1 MNQSFNQGR
10 AFGARPFFLPALV
23 SAALLSGC
31 GGGSGA
37 SPLSSVPEAAAGALP
52 AQRTM
57 QSESSAG
64 SRASGTTYHILSL
77 ATLGGK
83 ANYAS
88 AINSRSQITGTSL
101 LKGDKVEHAELWK
114 AYRATDLGTL
124 GGPNSAVN
132 FYNDGTRGQF
142 VGFSEVSQTDPYA
155 ENYCGFGT
163 SHSCLGFSWRNGTMT
178 SLPTLGG
185 NNSAANDANN
195 RGQIVGEAE
204 TSIKDPSCP
213 PPLVLDSRGVIW
225 KPNGKIVTLAPLSGD
240 AFSNAFAMNQSGAA
254 VGWSGPCDDPVHA
267 LLWQSGSTT
276 NLGSLGGSNNNAAD
290 DINNQGQIVGYSDLP
305 GDTATHAFLWQ
316 SGTMS
321 GTMSDLGTLSGDN
334 LSVAYAINDRGQV
347 VGASCNASSCRGFIW
362 QNGTMTDLNLLV
374 PPSSNLYV
382 VYGNDIN
389 SSGKIVGT
397 ALNRKGLERA
407 VALIPDKKAAVL
419 PAGVSAPQFAA
430 QQSLR
435 IQRRNAG
442 VAPAALRKSLFP
454 F

>member
-1 MNQSFNQGR
+1 MR
-10 AFGARPFFLPALV
+10 ILTIALFA
-23 SAALLSGC
+23 SAAL
-31 GGGSGA
+31 
-37 SPLSSVPEAAAGALP
+37 AAAGVLAGCSNGSSLSAFAP
-52 AQRTM
+52 SGSMQPSLK

-64 SRASGTTYHILSL
+64 SRANVTTYHLIPL
-77 ATLGGK
+77 ATLGGE

-101 LKGDKVEHAELWK
+101 LKGDKVEHAELWR

-163 SHSCLGFSWRNGTMT
+163 SHICLGFSWQNGTMT

-185 NNSAANDANN
+185 NNSAANDVNN

-213 PPLVLDSRGVIW
+213 PPFVLDSRGVIW

-240 AFSNAFAMNQSGAA
+240 TFSNAFAMNQSGAA
-254 VGWSGPCDDPVHA
+254 VGWSGPCLVTAHA
-267 LLWQSGSTT
+267 LLWQNGSTI
-276 NLGSLGGSNNNAAD
+276 NLGSLGGSYNNAAD
-290 DINNQGQIVGYSDLP
+290 YINNRGQIVGYSDLP

-316 SGTMS
+316 S

-374 PPSSNLYV
+374 PPSSKLYV

-397 ALNRKGLERA
+397 ALNQKGLERA
-407 VALIPDKKAAVL
+407 VVLIPDKKAAVL
-419 PAGVSAPQFAA
+419 PTGVSAPKFAA

-435 IQRRNAG
+435 IQLRSTG
-442 VAPAALRKSLFP
+442 VTPAALRKSIFSL
-454 F
+454 